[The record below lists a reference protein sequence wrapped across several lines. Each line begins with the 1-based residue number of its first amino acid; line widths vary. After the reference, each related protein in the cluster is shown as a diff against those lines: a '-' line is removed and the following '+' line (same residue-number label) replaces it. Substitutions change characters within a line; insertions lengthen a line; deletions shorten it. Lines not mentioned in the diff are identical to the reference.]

1 MSCHVTQRLNVG
13 MRACC
18 CCRRSFL
25 IQMNQLAV
33 QESGGRLAP
42 FHQAAHFSTR
52 DEGQDD
58 VESER
63 VS

>member
-1 MSCHVTQRLNVG
+1 
-13 MRACC
+13 
-18 CCRRSFL
+18 
-25 IQMNQLAV
+25 MNQLAV